1 MVGSASGAS
10 WVRERLNGDGRMLS
24 LMWLPTYRL
33 YVVASDGDRPR
44 YAVDLA
50 RALEAVT
57 GVAPDEEWVRR
68 VERRLGRLVWRVP
81 NDRGDLFTIDYDSR
95 TALWTVVAAGSQEE
109 HVSASLSAALATAS
123 GEDPNAPWIADLKSR
138 ISRAVISLARAS

>member
-57 GVAPDEEWVRR
+57 GVAPDEEWC
-68 VERRLGRLVWRVP
+68 G
-81 NDRGDLFTIDYDSR
+81 
-95 TALWTVVAAGSQEE
+95 
-109 HVSASLSAALATAS
+109 VSSVAS
-123 GEDPNAPWIADLKSR
+123 GGSSGAYRTIAATSSRSTMTAAPPCGRSWPPARRRSTYP
-138 ISRAVISLARAS
+138 RA